1 MELDSWKAGDL
12 VSCLVNSPISQV
24 LCTFGLKRIAHREMK
39 VFQPCDPTLPPPPF
53 ITRAGAGLFIKHGRE
68 CSGWTYTEGQ
78 GVCPQDLMSLC
89 TQKSGF
95 ETQ

>member
-39 VFQPCDPTLPPPPF
+39 VFQPCDPTLPPPTLHHQGWGWAF
-53 ITRAGAGLFIKHGRE
+53 YKTWQRMQWLDLNRRSGGLP
-68 CSGWTYTEGQ
+68 SGLD
-78 GVCPQDLMSLC
+78 VSLH
-89 TQKSGF
+89 S
-95 ETQ
+95 EVWL